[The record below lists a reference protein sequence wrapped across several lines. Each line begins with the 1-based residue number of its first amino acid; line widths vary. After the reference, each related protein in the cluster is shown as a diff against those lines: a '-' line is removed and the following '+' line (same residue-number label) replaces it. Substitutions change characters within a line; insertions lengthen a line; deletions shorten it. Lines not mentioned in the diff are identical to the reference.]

1 MSLLGVRTRPVV
13 VLSLGLCGSLL
24 FGQCKSMGMDDEVL
38 ASGLDPGMPDR
49 RPVPQLLFTASAEP
63 PTDISLAPQRVD
75 AQAVDAEVEKQWVRV
90 PGQKISKALSG
101 DVEIRNDKVLH
112 ISMASRKKPPVEL
125 AEEKVEQVS
134 LATPDMTANGKEG
147 SSAESLNE
155 EISMWGNEGPE
166 GVTRPEVPEKL
177 PAKAGLK
184 KAEEKPTVAS
194 ALPAKDSATDSNRHQ
209 LAVDGD
215 SVGDLPV
222 RKRADA
228 MVLMPTPVKQP
239 SVERVEPEG
248 PEVAEKPEVKPEL
261 VVDEPRVELPK
272 VERVEPE
279 VPEVAEK
286 LKTKPSQVPEDPR
299 ERPPNVETTL
309 PPVVPKMV
317 RQPVQRLDHREI
329 LPKPDVELDSDSTLS
344 KTDVSRETLV
354 DELKSVVGMERV
366 GNVERPAVES
376 QGHTEP
382 VIGETPTSTAEAT
395 RKLNAQLPA
404 PAPQRSEGAG
414 GAPTEFLFDDMEA
427 PAPLK

>member
-1 MSLLGVRTRPVV
+1 M
-13 VLSLGLCGSLL
+13 
-24 FGQCKSMGMDDEVL
+24 
-38 ASGLDPGMPDR
+38 
-49 RPVPQLLFTASAEP
+49 
-63 PTDISLAPQRVD
+63 
-75 AQAVDAEVEKQWVRV
+75 
-90 PGQKISKALSG
+90 
-101 DVEIRNDKVLH
+101 
-112 ISMASRKKPPVEL
+112 EL
-125 AEEKVEQVS
+125 PK
-134 LATPDMTANGKEG
+134 
-147 SSAESLNE
+147 
-155 EISMWGNEGPE
+155 
-166 GVTRPEVPEKL
+166 
-177 PAKAGLK
+177 
-184 KAEEKPTVAS
+184 
-194 ALPAKDSATDSNRHQ
+194 
-209 LAVDGD
+209 
-215 SVGDLPV
+215 
-222 RKRADA
+222 
-228 MVLMPTPVKQP
+228 
-239 SVERVEPEG
+239 VERVEPEV

-261 VVDEPRVELPK
+261 VVDEPRMELPK

-329 LPKPDVELDSDSTLS
+329 LPKPDVEFDSDSTLS

>member
-24 FGQCKSMGMDDEVL
+24 FGQCKSLGMDDEVL

-239 SVERVEPEG
+239 SVERVEPEV
-248 PEVAEKPEVKPEL
+248 PEVAEKSEVKPEL
-261 VVDEPRVELPK
+261 VVDEPRMELPK

-329 LPKPDVELDSDSTLS
+329 LPKPDVEFDSDSTLS

-366 GNVERPAVES
+366 GNVERPAVGS